1 MPEDTTSG
9 GISRRTK
16 LLVAGLVLAVVAVVA
31 VVALGAGSED
41 GPLRVEV
48 YAKQYSWSFG
58 YPAEN
63 AFSDKDIH
71 VPLNREVEFR
81 MHTQDQPHGFWVPEW
96 EVKEE
101 IGPGTITTLNTTP
114 EKEGA
119 YRLICSVFCGI
130 EHAFMRTKI
139 VVEPEAKFD
148 EWVGGL
154 KREIPPQL
162 AELSRLD
169 EELES
174 IHQGGESSQ

>member
-1 MPEDTTSG
+1 MAVDTNNG
-9 GISRRTK
+9 GFSRRAK
-16 LLVAGLVLAVVAVVA
+16 LIVGVLALAIVAAIA

-41 GPLRVEV
+41 GPLKVEV

-58 YPAEN
+58 YPEEN
-63 AFSDKDIH
+63 AFSKKDLH
-71 VPLNREVEFR
+71 VPLDREVEFQ

-96 EVKEE
+96 EIKED
-101 IGPGTITTLNTTP
+101 IGPGAITTLSLTP
-114 EKEGA
+114 DKAGA

-139 VVEPEAKFD
+139 VVESEGEFD
-148 EWVGGL
+148 EWVGDL

-169 EELES
+169 TELES
-174 IHQGGESSQ
+174 IHQDGESNP